1 MGNIRPCSLRKMAKK
16 LNVSAPYLSDVEKGF
31 RSCSEEMFIAMAENG
46 YKADFLA
53 EFSRKT
59 IVRMKRNV
67 P

>member
-1 MGNIRPCSLRKMAKK
+1 MKSIRPCSLREMAKK

-31 RSCSEEMFIAMAENG
+31 RSCSEEMFIAMSEKG

-53 EFSRKT
+53 EFSRKK
-59 IVRMKRNV
+59 IVRMTRIV

>member
-1 MGNIRPCSLRKMAKK
+1 MAKK

-59 IVRMKRNV
+59 IVRMKREMA
-67 P
+67 